1 MEHSNLKVRVGCDTM
16 LKVIKEI
23 DENAELQDIF
33 GSPVSSALS
42 VIAENGDLVVED
54 GGAITLTEGEKER
67 FLSVLGSI
75 AKHRSHHTISGGGNA
90 ERIRIRCDILAAI
103 INELDRNG
111 ELRAIFGGS
120 VSEALVVIAEGD
132 DLRIEVGDS
141 IKLTEG
147 QSSVFLGILNRVVEN
162 RTAIDDNPMA

>member
-1 MEHSNLKVRVGCDTM
+1 MEHSNLKVRIGCDTV
-16 LKVIKEI
+16 LQVIKEI

-33 GSPVSSALS
+33 GNPVSSALS
-42 VIAENGDLVVED
+42 VIAENGDLVIEE
-54 GGAITLTEGEKER
+54 GGAITLTDEQKEK

-75 AKHRSHHTISGGGNA
+75 LKHRSQHKISGENDA

-111 ELRAIFGGS
+111 ELGAIFGGG
-120 VSEALVVIAEGD
+120 VSEALVVVAEGD
-132 DLRIEVGDS
+132 DLRIEVRDS
-141 IKLTEG
+141 VKLTEG

-162 RTAIDDNPMA
+162 RTAIEDNPMA

>member
-1 MEHSNLKVRVGCDTM
+1 MKVRVGCDAM
-16 LKVIKEI
+16 LRVIKEI
-23 DENAELQDIF
+23 DENAELQELF
-33 GSPVSSALS
+33 GHPVSGALA
-42 VIAENGDLVVED
+42 VIAENGDLVIED
-54 GGAITLTEGEKER
+54 GGAVTLSEEQKEK
-67 FLSVLGSI
+67 FLSIMGSI
-75 AKHRSHHTISGGGNA
+75 VKHRSQHKSPGGSDI
-90 ERIRIRCDILAAI
+90 ERIRIRCDILASI

-141 IKLTEG
+141 VKLTEG

-162 RTAIDDNPMA
+162 RTAIDDNPIA